1 MSLINFFCEDVD
13 FELTHKE
20 TIQSWI
26 THTITNENYSI
37 SELNYIF
44 CSDEYLHKINIDY
57 LDHDYYTDIITFD
70 NSDEEGTVEGDI
82 FVSIERVRDNAQDQ
96 GIPFELE
103 LRRVIIHGVLH
114 LVGYNDKTTSEQQ
127 AMREKENAYLS
138 LPQFQIL

>member
-1 MSLINFFCEDVD
+1 MSAINFFCEDVA
-13 FELTHKE
+13 FELTHSE
-20 TIQSWI
+20 RIHDWVSYTIA
-26 THTITNENYSI
+26 NEGYSLT
-37 SELNYIF
+37 ELNYIF

-70 NSDEEGTVEGDI
+70 NSDESQTVEGDVFI
-82 FVSIERVRDNAQDQ
+82 SIDRVRDNAQDQ
-96 GIPFELE
+96 GIPFEHE

-114 LVGYNDKTTSEQQ
+114 LVGYNDKTTSEQE